1 MGTPGEESPS
11 YKVTLAKDGAFDGY
25 EFAAMAHMCGGKNV
39 TCFNT
44 LAVSDI
50 RFTFKGR
57 SSHASSAPEEGLNA
71 LNAVRIFMDA
81 MDMWRQH
88 LPSDCQIHGIVQDG
102 GIFPSVVP
110 EKAVLNY
117 WFRAEFLK
125 NHRDLEEKACK
136 CAQGAALCTG
146 TTVTWESI
154 SLPTKPLF
162 STQIA
167 KTFIGEIFEAM
178 GDSFIEAEKA
188 YGSTDVGDVNLHI
201 PAIHPM
207 IDIAGGERIVLHDPL
222 FTKQLKTENGYRGMC
237 HGRSCLLLSHG
248 KWLLIR
254 KCLWNLKNSTNKCC
268 RKETCNL
275 KYCMRHKIPVLYESH
290 YIKKIRYQRRRC
302 MFKNVIVRR
311 PGKSLINGITSAV
324 ELGKPDYEKALA
336 QHENY
341 VRALTDCGVLV
352 TILDQLEMF
361 PDSCFVEDTAVLT
374 KNCAIISNPG
384 ADSRNRESNYMIDT
398 IREFY
403 MDSQIEYIRTPGT
416 LEGGDVMMV
425 GNHFYVGLSA
435 RTNEEGCRQ
444 FINILEKHGHTGSV
458 IPLREVLHLKTGLA
472 YLENNILLI
481 SGEFVEIGEFKDF
494 DKIIIPENESY
505 AANCIWVNE
514 TILIPEGFK
523 QTEEMIRNAGLKTVS
538 VDVSEYRKLDGGLSC
553 LSLRF

>member
-1 MGTPGEESPS
+1 MYKIDENLSRQIQNYRERCKSVSDFLTDNPETGGNEVKGATYIKNFLKAEGYIVTTPYPEVPNSFLAVPQNRQNDVGPRIVFLCEYDALKDIGHACGHSLSCGASLLGALALNAAYPELPVRIDIMGTPGEESPS

-71 LNAVRIFMDA
+71 LNAARIFMDA

-110 EKAVLNY
+110 EKAVLDY

-237 HGRSCLLLSHG
+237 HGALLLASFAREMA
-248 KWLLIR
+248 LDPEML
-254 KCLWNLKNSTNKCC
+254 
-268 RKETCNL
+268 
-275 KYCMRHKIPVLYESH
+275 
-290 YIKKIRYQRRRC
+290 
-302 MFKNVIVRR
+302 
-311 PGKSLINGITSAV
+311 V
-324 ELGKPDYEKALA
+324 ELKE
-336 QHENY
+336 QHKQMLSE
-341 VRALTDCGVLV
+341 
-352 TILDQLEMF
+352 
-361 PDSCFVEDTAVLT
+361 
-374 KNCAIISNPG
+374 
-384 ADSRNRESNYMIDT
+384 RNM
-398 IREFY
+398 
-403 MDSQIEYIRTPGT
+403 
-416 LEGGDVMMV
+416 
-425 GNHFYVGLSA
+425 
-435 RTNEEGCRQ
+435 
-444 FINILEKHGHTGSV
+444 
-458 IPLREVLHLKTGLA
+458 
-472 YLENNILLI
+472 
-481 SGEFVEIGEFKDF
+481 
-494 DKIIIPENESY
+494 
-505 AANCIWVNE
+505 
-514 TILIPEGFK
+514 
-523 QTEEMIRNAGLKTVS
+523 
-538 VDVSEYRKLDGGLSC
+538 
-553 LSLRF
+553 

>member
-1 MGTPGEESPS
+1 
-11 YKVTLAKDGAFDGY
+11 
-25 EFAAMAHMCGGKNV
+25 
-39 TCFNT
+39 
-44 LAVSDI
+44 
-50 RFTFKGR
+50 
-57 SSHASSAPEEGLNA
+57 
-71 LNAVRIFMDA
+71 
-81 MDMWRQH
+81 
-88 LPSDCQIHGIVQDG
+88 
-102 GIFPSVVP
+102 
-110 EKAVLNY
+110 
-117 WFRAEFLK
+117 
-125 NHRDLEEKACK
+125 
-136 CAQGAALCTG
+136 
-146 TTVTWESI
+146 
-154 SLPTKPLF
+154 
-162 STQIA
+162 
-167 KTFIGEIFEAM
+167 
-178 GDSFIEAEKA
+178 
-188 YGSTDVGDVNLHI
+188 
-201 PAIHPM
+201 
-207 IDIAGGERIVLHDPL
+207 
-222 FTKQLKTENGYRGMC
+222 
-237 HGRSCLLLSHG
+237 
-248 KWLLIR
+248 
-254 KCLWNLKNSTNKCC
+254 
-268 RKETCNL
+268 
-275 KYCMRHKIPVLYESH
+275 
-290 YIKKIRYQRRRC
+290 

-336 QHENY
+336 QHESY
-341 VRALTDCGVLV
+341 VRALTDCGVSV

-481 SGEFVEIGEFKDF
+481 SGEFVEREEFKDF

-505 AANCIWVNE
+505 AANCIWVND

-523 QTEEMIRNAGLKTVS
+523 QTEEMLRNAGLKTVS